1 VSASGVLAN
10 VLAHS
15 AQVAVVVGVGA
26 VLARLTRLRAPS
38 ALLAWWRL
46 LLLVSILLPLLQ
58 PWPGPAVRV
67 SGVELDVAAD
77 ATRAAAGRPWS
88 RVILFALVAGTVLRL
103 ARLGLGL
110 ARLRCWRRRALDASR
125 HLDAS
130 AVATAVRDAGV
141 TARLC
146 LTHAVDVPATYG
158 ALRPVVLL
166 PQRVADLPP
175 ESQRDILL
183 HELRHVRRGDWSR
196 ALAEELM
203 AALFWFH
210 PAVAWLRAR
219 IRLARELVV
228 DAEVVARTGERRRYL
243 ETLLAFAEA
252 EGVPPPAA
260 ALFSP
265 PHLESRVDALMMKE
279 DTMTRARTWAALAAS
294 GVVVAL
300 AGATVVNAVPLRSL
314 GAAEGGA
321 PAPKSVRERK
331 LVQKVQPTYPAEAKA
346 AGIEGSVVLEV
357 LITAAGDVTD
367 VKPVKGPVE
376 LREAA
381 AAAVRQWKYEAGAAD
396 TRATLTI
403 RYILDKDKD
412 KKD

>member
-15 AQVAVVVGVGA
+15 AQAAVVVVVGA
-26 VLARLTRLRAPS
+26 VLARLTRVHAPS

-58 PWPGPAVRV
+58 PCLGPALRV
-67 SGVELDVAAD
+67 SGGELDV
-77 ATRAAAGRPWS
+77 TEGAGGAIGGLPWS
-88 RVILFALVAGTVLRL
+88 GAILLVLAAGTVVRM
-103 ARLGLGL
+103 ARLGVGL
-110 ARLRCWRRRALDASR
+110 ARLRHWRRRAVAAQR

-130 AVATAVRDAGV
+130 VIAAAVRDAGA

-146 LTHAVDVPATYG
+146 LTRAVDVPATYG
-158 ALRPVVLL
+158 TLRPVVLL

-175 ESQRDILL
+175 DSQRDILL

-196 ALAEELM
+196 ALAEELI

-210 PAVAWLRAR
+210 PALAWLRAR
-219 IRLARELVV
+219 IRLTREQVV

-265 PHLESRVDALMMKE
+265 PHLESRVDALMKE

-294 GVVVAL
+294 GAIVAL
-300 AGATVVNAVPLRSL
+300 AGATVANAVPLRAL
-314 GAAEGGA
+314 GAAEAGA
-321 PAPKSVRERK
+321 SAPKTARERK
-331 LVQKVQPTYPAEAKA
+331 VVQKVQPTYPADAKA
-346 AGIEGSVVLEV
+346 AGIEGSVVLDV

-367 VKPVKGPVE
+367 VKPTKGPEE

-381 AAAVRQWKYEAGAAD
+381 AAAVRQWKYEAGPAD

-403 RYILDKDKD
+403 RYILDKDK
-412 KKD
+412 KD